1 MKKKFFILL
10 LLISNLKS
18 LAQTQQLD
26 SLFTIEGLFFVNV
39 TEITKDEVKYKFPNE
54 DLLNVIPKNTVLR
67 IRLKSGRNL
76 TFLPI
81 FNPINSP
88 NQWSKVKVVYTES
101 EVKGAIKLTEPISN
115 DNKSWLFRSASK
127 VQLKSLEK
135 FKKQTAML
143 GGNLVYLSSHKA
155 DAFGIPY
162 SSRKLVLNDYVK
174 YHGNKMEFQLTK
186 KEEFNFNSQ
195 SEIESK
201 LFPSQIVTL
210 EDFQEK
216 KDGLYV
222 NTKIPKLANAE
233 LHKIIYVDSKKVIL
247 MLNDKSRIIN
257 YTLSKLE

>member
-1 MKKKFFILL
+1 MKKIFILL

-18 LAQTQQLD
+18 LAQTQQFDTLY
-26 SLFTIEGLFFVNV
+26 TIDGVFFVNV

-54 DLLNVIPKNTVLR
+54 DLINVIPKNTVLKIQLKTGR
-67 IRLKSGRNL
+67 IL

-81 FNPINSP
+81 FNPVSGA
-88 NQWSKVKVVYTES
+88 NQWSKVQVVYTES
-101 EVKGAIKLTEPISN
+101 EVKGAIKLTGPISN

-127 VQLKSLEK
+127 VKLKSQEK
-135 FKKQTAML
+135 LKKQTAML
-143 GGNLVYLSSHKA
+143 GGNLVFLSSHNA
-155 DAFGIPY
+155 DAYGTPY
-162 SSRKLVLNDYVK
+162 SSKKLAMNDYVK
-174 YHGNKMEFQLTK
+174 NHGDIKEFQLTK
-186 KEEFNFNSQ
+186 KEEFNFISQ

-201 LFPSQIVTL
+201 LFPAQIVSL

-222 NTKIPKLANAE
+222 HTKIPKLANSE